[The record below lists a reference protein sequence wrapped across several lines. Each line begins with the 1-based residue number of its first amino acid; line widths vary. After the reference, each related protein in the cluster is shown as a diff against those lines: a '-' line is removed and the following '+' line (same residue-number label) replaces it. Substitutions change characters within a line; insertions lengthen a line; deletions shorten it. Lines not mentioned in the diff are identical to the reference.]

1 LKETDL
7 LVQWSGAPGTS
18 LPAMNR
24 VIGRAAEE
32 LRALP
37 GVQNADAHV
46 GRAIGGDQV
55 GGANTGE
62 LWVSVDPDADYDKTV
77 GSIEDVVSG
86 YPGLDHQVLTYSKNQ
101 MSDVL
106 ASERKPVRVRLYGQ
120 DLDLLQEEADKIGT
134 MLSGIDGA
142 KDVNVQRHI
151 VEPTIEIEVD
161 LPAAQAAGI
170 APGDVRRAA
179 TTLVSG
185 IQVGALFEEQKIF
198 EVQVWGTP
206 EVRNSVSDI
215 ENLVL
220 DAPGGGTVRM
230 GDVANVRIGSSPT
243 SINHDATSRSLD
255 ITANVSGR
263 SAGAVVS
270 DVKDELA
277 AIAYPLEYHAEV
289 LGDYQDRT
297 GAERR
302 LLFFGLA
309 AALGI
314 FLLLQAAFSSWRL
327 AVAAFLCLPVALAGG
342 VIAAWIDGGH
352 ITLATVGG
360 LLALLGIAIRQV
372 LMLVGRFQHLER
384 AEGLDL
390 DQELVQRGT
399 QERFGPIITTAALT
413 ALALLPIVVMG
424 SIAGQELVKPMAVV
438 VIGGL
443 ITTTLVSLFV
453 VPALY
458 LRVARPTEP
467 EAEASSFA
475 SDQDVA
481 SAADDRQSVGAATFS
496 WPAPPVTPSP
506 TEG

>member
-1 LKETDL
+1 
-7 LVQWSGAPGTS
+7 
-18 LPAMNR
+18 MNR
-24 VIGRAAEE
+24 VIGRAADE

-77 GSIEDVVSG
+77 SAIEDVVSG

-101 MSDVL
+101 ISSVL

-120 DLDLLQEEADKIGT
+120 DLALLQEKADEIGT
-134 MLSGIDGA
+134 LLSGIDGA
-142 KDVNVQRHI
+142 RDVIVQDQI

-161 LPAAQAAGI
+161 LPAAQEAGI
-170 APGDVRRAA
+170 KPGDVRRAA

-206 EVRNSVSDI
+206 EVRNSVTDI

-220 DAPGGGTVRM
+220 DLPDGGTVRM
-230 GDVANVRIGSSPT
+230 GDVADIRIGSSPA

-263 SAGAVVS
+263 GAGAVVA
-270 DVKDELA
+270 DLKDELA
-277 AIAYPLEYHAEV
+277 AIDYPLEYHAEV

-327 AVAAFLCLPVALAGG
+327 AIATFFCLPVALAGG
-342 VIAAWIDGGH
+342 VIAAWIDGGN
-352 ITLATVGG
+352 ITLATVAGLLG
-360 LLALLGIAIRQV
+360 LLAIAIRQV

-384 AEGLDL
+384 TAGLDL
-390 DQELVQRGT
+390 DHELVERGT

-424 SIAGQELVKPMAVV
+424 SIAGQEIVKPMAVV
-438 VIGGL
+438 IIGGL
-443 ITTTLVSLFV
+443 ITTTLVTLFV
-453 VPALY
+453 VPAVY

-467 EAEASSFA
+467 EPEVASFA
-475 SDQDVA
+475 TDEDIE
-481 SAADDRQSVGAATFS
+481 SAAGDLQSVGSATFS
-496 WPAPPVTPSP
+496 WPAPPVTPSA

>member
-1 LKETDL
+1 
-7 LVQWSGAPGTS
+7 
-18 LPAMNR
+18 M
-24 VIGRAAEE
+24 
-32 LRALP
+32 
-37 GVQNADAHV
+37 
-46 GRAIGGDQV
+46 
-55 GGANTGE
+55 
-62 LWVSVDPDADYDKTV
+62 
-77 GSIEDVVSG
+77 
-86 YPGLDHQVLTYSKNQ
+86 
-101 MSDVL
+101 
-106 ASERKPVRVRLYGQ
+106 
-120 DLDLLQEEADKIGT
+120 
-134 MLSGIDGA
+134 
-142 KDVNVQRHI
+142 QRHI

-161 LPAAQAAGI
+161 LAAAQEAGI
-170 APGDVRRAA
+170 KPGDVRRAA

-206 EVRNSVSDI
+206 EVRNSVTDI

-220 DAPGGGTVRM
+220 DLPDGGTVRM
-230 GDVANVRIGSSPT
+230 GDVANISIGSSPA

-327 AVAAFLCLPVALAGG
+327 AIAAFLCLPVALAGG
-342 VIAAWIDGGH
+342 VIAAWIDGGN
-352 ITLATVGG
+352 ITLATVAGLLG
-360 LLALLGIAIRQV
+360 LLAIAIRQV

-390 DQELVQRGT
+390 DHELVERGT

-413 ALALLPIVVMG
+413 ALAPAAHRRDGLDRR
-424 SIAGQELVKPMAVV
+424 AGDREADGGGDHRRADHDHAREPVRRA
-438 VIGGL
+438 GGL
-443 ITTTLVSLFV
+443 
-453 VPALY
+453 PAGGSPDRARTGGRE
-458 LRVARPTEP
+458 LRQRPGHRRARPRTGSRSEP
-467 EAEASSFA
+467 
-475 SDQDVA
+475 
-481 SAADDRQSVGAATFS
+481 RTFS
-496 WPAPPVTPSP
+496 WPAPPVMPSP